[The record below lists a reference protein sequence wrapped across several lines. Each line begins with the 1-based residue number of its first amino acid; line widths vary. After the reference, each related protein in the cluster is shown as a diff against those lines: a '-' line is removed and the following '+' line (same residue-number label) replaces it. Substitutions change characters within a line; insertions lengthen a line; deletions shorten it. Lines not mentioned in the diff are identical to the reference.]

1 MNKKL
6 ILAVEHTDIDENNIL
21 IESWPNGIYIEDD
34 LFNEF
39 IEQNEKIG
47 NLELIYNIRTKEELK
62 NTMYHGTRPFNSLFS
77 YDEQFFK
84 NYYTEKGFAIYKD
97 LNDISSEEKYVFPIK
112 IHGLRYTQ
120 LPIFLKRGVSLPKKV
135 IDDARSGKCKILFHQ
150 LAEGQGFNTSNIKQL
165 IKYQSTIFNIPIS
178 AFGFLDS
185 NAKTPELQA
194 SYGSKGFYMFW
205 WYNHCWNG
213 PDEYVDSRLRQLN
226 EPEPKDFYFLCLNRM
241 TKYHRTLMAINIY
254 NRWADKTNW
263 SYDKPI
269 INEDMFT
276 FPSESTVVTHEDM
289 LVRRGELTK
298 EFYDYLPKTID
309 IELSYNH
316 TQINYDLMDSAY
328 INLTTETYFDQ
339 NTMLFFSEKIFK
351 PILAIQPFILI
362 GNVFSLRELKKL
374 GFKTFHPIINE
385 EYDEVVDHEI
395 RMKMILD
402 EIDRLYKM
410 NEDEMKNLV
419 KSLGEICIH
428 NYNHLNHL
436 VKTNYLEKKVCE
448 EIYQWVNE

>member
-21 IESWPNGIYIEDD
+21 IESWPNGIYVEDD
-34 LFNEF
+34 PFNEF

-62 NTMYHGTRPFNSLFS
+62 NTMYYGTRPFNSLFS

-97 LNDISSEEKYVFPIK
+97 LNDILPEEKYVFPIK
-112 IHGLRYTQ
+112 IHGLRYSQ
-120 LPIFLKRGVSLPKKV
+120 LPIFLTRGVALPQKV

-165 IKYQSTIFNIPIS
+165 IEQQSVIFNIPIS

-194 SYGSKGFYMFW
+194 SYGSKGFCMFW
-205 WYNHCWNG
+205 WYNHCWTG
-213 PDEYVDSRLRQLN
+213 TDEYVESRFRQLN
-226 EPEPKDFYFLCLNRM
+226 EPESKDFYFLCLNRIS
-241 TKYHRTLMAINIY
+241 KPHRSLMAINIY
-254 NRWADKTNW
+254 HKWSDKTNW

-269 INEDMFT
+269 VNESLFT
-276 FPSESTVVTHEDM
+276 SPFSDSTITHEDI
-289 LVRRGELTK
+289 LVRHGILTR
-298 EFYDYLPKTID
+298 EFYDHLPKTID
-309 IELSYNH
+309 IDLSYNH
-316 TQINYDLMDSAY
+316 TQINYELMDSAY
-328 INLTTETYFDQ
+328 INLTTETYFHSE
-339 NTMLFFSEKIFK
+339 NTLFFSEKIFK

-362 GNVFSLRELKKL
+362 GDAFSLRELKKL

-385 EYDEVVDHEI
+385 EYDEISDHDA
-395 RMKMILD
+395 RLKMILT

-410 NEDEMKNLV
+410 SEDEMKDLV
-419 KSLGEICIH
+419 KSLGQICIH
-428 NYNHLNHL
+428 NYNHLNYL
-436 VKTNYLEKKVCE
+436 VKENYLEKRVCE
-448 EIYQWVNE
+448 EINQWVHG